1 MKHLYLLIILEIVVF
16 CSIVQSQTWVQ
27 TGNTPSGGGIT
38 DLLVRSNGD
47 LIAGVG
53 SFNWPNTAGGIR
65 KSTDDGQSWQ
75 NVSSA
80 YICRTIE
87 EAFNGYLYASIWYYP
102 QNEGL
107 YRSTDG
113 GDVWQGPSYSV
124 PSGNNIFSIAVKEGT
139 PDYFVFLGTRE
150 GILRSTNS
158 GSTFQSSSNGLPQNS
173 WVRDIEID
181 SSGLIAAAT
190 TNGLFISTNN
200 GDSWLATNGIPASDT
215 TVFLAFD
222 YPINAGKVDDVRLNV
237 GTQNGNLYESFS
249 NSQYLTL
256 TLLAVFEGEISGM
269 AVWAL
274 KNLNEKRHGVTTFS
288 DGFYSTS
295 DPLAGF
301 NKENNGL
308 PENPKLSALTGRVV
322 SPRTVDERVDMYA
335 GVYENMVGGAKIYK
349 KSYIPTDV
357 EDDNL
362 TIREYR
368 LYQNYPNPFN
378 PATNI
383 RYAIGNKQFVTL
395 KVYDVLGNEV
405 ATLIDE
411 YKPAG
416 NYEVEFRSESG
427 INQLVSGIYFYQLR
441 TFDPLTN
448 SGRVYVETKKMVLLK

>member
-1 MKHLYLLIILEIVVF
+1 
-16 CSIVQSQTWVQ
+16 
-27 TGNTPSGGGIT
+27 
-38 DLLVRSNGD
+38 
-47 LIAGVG
+47 
-53 SFNWPNTAGGIR
+53 
-65 KSTDDGQSWQ
+65 
-75 NVSSA
+75 
-80 YICRTIE
+80 
-87 EAFNGYLYASIWYYP
+87 
-102 QNEGL
+102 
-107 YRSTDG
+107 
-113 GDVWQGPSYSV
+113 
-124 PSGNNIFSIAVKEGT
+124 
-139 PDYFVFLGTRE
+139 
-150 GILRSTNS
+150 
-158 GSTFQSSSNGLPQNS
+158 
-173 WVRDIEID
+173 
-181 SSGLIAAAT
+181 
-190 TNGLFISTNN
+190 
-200 GDSWLATNGIPASDT
+200 
-215 TVFLAFD
+215 
-222 YPINAGKVDDVRLNV
+222 
-237 GTQNGNLYESFS
+237 
-249 NSQYLTL
+249 
-256 TLLAVFEGEISGM
+256 M

-274 KNLNEKRHGVTTFS
+274 KNLNEKRHGVATFS

>member
-27 TGNTPSGGGIT
+27 TGNTPVGGGVT

-65 KSTDDGQSWQ
+65 KSTDDGQNWQ

-80 YICRTIE
+80 YTCRTIE

-190 TNGLFISTNN
+190 TNGVFISTNN
-200 GDSWLATNGIPASDT
+200 GDSWLATSGIPASDT
-215 TVFLAFD
+215 TVYLAFD
-222 YPINAGKVDDVRLNV
+222 YPLNTTDGQDVRLNV

-249 NSQYLTL
+249 SSQYLTL
-256 TLLAVFEGEISGM
+256 TLLAVFGGEVSGM

-274 KNLNEKRHGVTTFS
+274 KNLNEKRHGVATFN

-295 DPLAGF
+295 DPHTGF
-301 NKENNGL
+301 TKENNGL

-322 SPRTVDERVDMYA
+322 LPRTVDERVDMYA
-335 GVYENMVGGAKIYK
+335 GVYENSIGGAKIYK
-349 KSYIPTDV
+349 SSYIPTNV
-357 EDDNL
+357 EDDIL
-362 TIREYR
+362 AIQEYR
-368 LYQNYPNPFN
+368 LYQNFPNPFN
-378 PATNI
+378 PSTKI
-383 RYAIGNKQFVTL
+383 KYSL
-395 KVYDVLGNEV
+395 KDDEKVSLKIFNSLGEEIKMLVNE
-405 ATLIDE
+405 I
-411 YKPAG
+411 KPAG
-416 NYEVEFRSESG
+416 DYEVEFNAS
-427 INQLVSGIYFYQLR
+427 NHPSGIYMYSIQAGEFI
-441 TFDPLTN
+441 
-448 SGRVYVETKKMVLLK
+448 SSKKMILLR